1 MWYWTWICLI
11 RCCSKVGV
19 WYRGVFVWLGC
30 GLSTWLLFR
39 LFEMGAR
46 EGERGRRVLYLET
59 RDQVEAEGATSPPI
73 SPPPNWKVFF
83 LSSKL
88 SDLRNKKKN
97 ARQDNYSRSKR
108 IRTWRYE
115 KWWVTKKSF
124 MGTII
129 IHQIITIHTI
139 RNWIPIL
146 ISDTKFRTWNFGCE
160 ISEVKS
166 RTWNLGHSVDNL
178 GQT

>member
-30 GLSTWLLFR
+30 GLHTWLLFR

-83 LSSKL
+83 FEFQIIGSEKQKKTPDKITIQGQRELEHEDNLWKMMSNQEVFYGHHNHSS
-88 SDLRNKKKN
+88 NY
-97 ARQDNYSRSKR
+97 NYSHNQELDSKKFS
-108 IRTWRYE
+108 I
-115 KWWVTKKSF
+115 K
-124 MGTII
+124 
-129 IHQIITIHTI
+129 
-139 RNWIPIL
+139 
-146 ISDTKFRTWNFGCE
+146 ISDK
-160 ISEVKS
+160 ISDAKS
-166 RTWNLGHSVDNL
+166 RT
-178 GQT
+178 